1 MPDIYHII
9 MRNQI
14 IHFAIHNFIRENQ
27 DRYILSLLFMRAFI
41 DEIMMKIGGCIFI
54 MAQSSE
60 CCSFFN
66 IIPRDFYIGELCSF
80 QNRAT
85 KAISWYHFLTLVVY
99 YHPHP
104 VQILPPIQQQ
114 FAIKPSLFSSV
125 LYLVNCLRGLNQL

>member
-54 MAQSSE
+54 MA
-60 CCSFFN
+60 
-66 IIPRDFYIGELCSF
+66 
-80 QNRAT
+80 
-85 KAISWYHFLTLVVY
+85 
-99 YHPHP
+99 
-104 VQILPPIQQQ
+104 
-114 FAIKPSLFSSV
+114 
-125 LYLVNCLRGLNQL
+125 